1 MNNTSAHEGKGD
13 FLILKNWFPSTT
25 ANKVHVWTLCG
36 SPRIKSSSYQ
46 LLNAVI
52 FNVLVRHFCQ
62 GILGVENP
70 SLKPKWGGWQQG
82 AVHSSQGDT
91 GWLFF
96 REELQLEQSWKL
108 NPDPQLWGAEVGKS
122 CFLEGFVG
130 LQCWW
135 QLQWRELWIMKW
147 GKLVDFETKIIT
159 LVLSPDS
166 GAAFIHS
173 QLTVGWHLPFSPWVA
188 QFKFGRTP
196 RTALI

>member
-13 FLILKNWFPSTT
+13 FFILKNWFLSTT

-70 SLKPKWGGWQQG
+70 SCGVTLKPRGGEWP
-82 AVHSSQGDT
+82 ARSCALIT
-91 GWLFF
+91 GWHRVTFLQ
-96 REELQLEQSWKL
+96 RGAAAGTQLEIEPRSPALRGWS
-108 NPDPQLWGAEVGKS
+108 GKILFS
-122 CFLEGFVG
+122 AGF
-130 LQCWW
+130 CWAAA
-135 QLQWRELWIMKW
+135 RELWIMKW
-147 GKLVDFETKIIT
+147 GKLVDFETKIVT

-166 GAAFIHS
+166 GAAFTHS
-173 QLTVGWHLPFSPWVA
+173 QLTEGWHLPFSPWVA